1 VKFAV
6 PVIIFGLL
14 VVFLGIGLR
23 LDPRLLPSPL
33 IDRTA
38 PEFQLSRLDEPS
50 RTFSPVELRGRV
62 WLLNTWAS
70 WCVSCRQEHPIL
82 LALAR
87 SGTVPVYGL
96 NYKDNRSDALE
107 WLKNMGNP
115 YVLNVQDSNGRV
127 GMDYGVYGVPET
139 YLIDKM
145 GVIRFKQIGPLTVES
160 LEKYIMPLLR
170 SLNS

>member
-1 VKFAV
+1 MKFTV
-6 PVIIFGLL
+6 PIIIFGVL

-38 PEFQLSRLDEPS
+38 PEFHLSQLDEPS
-50 RTFSPVELRGRV
+50 RTFSPTELRGQV

-70 WCVSCRQEHPIL
+70 WCVSCRQEHPLL

-87 SGTVPVYGL
+87 SGTVPIYGL
-96 NYKDNRSDALE
+96 NYKDNRSDALQ

-115 YVLNVQDSNGRV
+115 YVINVQDSNGRV

-139 YLIDKM
+139 YLIDKT
-145 GVIRFKQIGPLTVES
+145 GVIRFKQIGPLNVET
-160 LEKYIMPLLR
+160 LEKTVMPLVR